1 MGDRMQF
8 DQLNRRAFIA
18 LLGCAATARSLATL
32 AQKPTMPIVSNLQFG
47 QTQGALEGEGKAW
60 LVGLKQTGFESGR
73 NMIVDAVPVPNVEQL
88 PAAVAAQVQRKV
100 AVIYGT
106 LEVALAAKAVTNTI
120 PIVFATAD
128 DPVVAGAVNTYS
140 RPGGNVTGVRLR
152 AGDEQTKLFEL
163 LHELLPTA
171 TKIGVLVFRG
181 GVGIVQDMSLIEA
194 AARSMGVRTVVTPVS
209 DESEFE
215 PAFSEFKRSMV
226 AAVFINGHRYFAVRR
241 DQIIAVAK
249 LHGLPA
255 VSLQHGFA
263 VAGGIAGYGADLDES
278 FRQAGIYIGRVLKG
292 ENPAELPVLQPTKF
306 IFAINLKTARAL
318 GIEVPPTLLARAD
331 EVIE

>member
-1 MGDRMQF
+1 MSPPF
-8 DQLNRRAFIA
+8 
-18 LLGCAATARSLATL
+18 
-32 AQKPTMPIVSNLQFG
+32 PT
-47 QTQGALEGEGKAW
+47 KA
-60 LVGLKQTGFESGR
+60 
-73 NMIVDAVPVPNVEQL
+73 I
-88 PAAVAAQVQRKV
+88 
-100 AVIYGT
+100 
-106 LEVALAAKAVTNTI
+106 
-120 PIVFATAD
+120 
-128 DPVVAGAVNTYS
+128 
-140 RPGGNVTGVRLR
+140 
-152 AGDEQTKLFEL
+152 
-163 LHELLPTA
+163 
-171 TKIGVLVFRG
+171 
-181 GVGIVQDMSLIEA
+181 
-194 AARSMGVRTVVTPVS
+194 
-209 DESEFE
+209 E

-241 DQIIAVAK
+241 DQLIAVAK

>member
-1 MGDRMQF
+1 MR
-8 DQLNRRAFIA
+8 RRAFIA
-18 LLGCAATARSLATL
+18 ALGGAAAWPLAARG
-32 AQKPTMPIVSNLQFG
+32 QKPTMPVVSNLQFG

-60 LVGLKQTGFESGR
+60 LIGLKQTGFENGR
-73 NMIVDAVPVPNVEQL
+73 NVIVDAVPVPNMEQL

-106 LEVALAAKAVTNTI
+106 LEVALAAKAVTSII

-128 DPVVAGAVNTYS
+128 DPVAAGAVNTYS

-152 AGDEQTKLFEL
+152 AGDEQTKLLEL
-163 LHELLPTA
+163 LHELLPSA

-181 GVGIVQDMSLIEA
+181 GVGIAQDMSLIDA
-194 AARSMGVRTVVTPVS
+194 AARSMGVRTVVTLVS

-215 PAFSEFKRSMV
+215 AAFSEFKRSMV
-226 AAVFINGHRYFAVRR
+226 AAVFVNGHRYFSLRR
-241 DQIIAVAK
+241 DQIIAAAK

-255 VSLQHGFA
+255 VGLRRAFV
-263 VAGGIAGYGADLDES
+263 VAGGIAGYGADVDES
-278 FRQAGIYIGRVLKG
+278 LRQAGIYIGRVLRG

-306 IFAINLKTARAL
+306 IFAINLVTARSL
-318 GIEVPPTLLARAD
+318 GIEVPPSLLARAD